1 MAPPNARTNPRRRHV
16 VMFINIA
23 RNTTK
28 DTARRLLCA
37 LLCVLISASAFL
49 MPDTARAATEGTT
62 NAKVVLRKEAD
73 KESKALQT
81 LPVGEDVEIL
91 SAAGDWYKVRYGKF
105 TGYVMKKYVKSS
117 GSVSSSSSSSSSSKS
132 SSSSVSSKIKA
143 LGTAPGIM
151 RPGDENSDVK
161 KLQQALQILGY
172 YNGKIDSDYGSGTT
186 AAVKA
191 YQKAKGL
198 TADGYAGERTIKS
211 IFGSCNPKSMT
222 TQAKPGS
229 SSSSS
234 STTKNESKETAK
246 SKYPTVSSI
255 KEIGSAPATS
265 RKGDSGTKVVKLQ
278 QALECLG
285 YYDGAID
292 GDYGNGTY
300 NAVKKFQQK
309 RGMKADGVAGTSTIR
324 VLFGEDAAN
333 ASSSS
338 SSSSSSTTYKTEVLD
353 WYADNVSKVIPKGA
367 RFTVKDIVTGK
378 TFEMVRWSGGDHMDA
393 EPRTEEDAATIKA
406 IYGGSYSWRRRAILI
421 KYNGHVYAASMNGMP
436 HGTTTIEN
444 EFDGH
449 LCIHF
454 KNSRTHETDV
464 VDPDHQNAVEKASK
478 YTW

>member
-1 MAPPNARTNPRRRHV
+1 MAVPYARTNPQRRHV
-16 VMFINIA
+16 VMFISSSYF
-23 RNTTK
+23 TK
-28 DTARRLLCA
+28 DTKKRLICA
-37 LLCVLISASAFL
+37 LLCAAISVSTFWT
-49 MPDTARAATEGTT
+49 PGTAMAATEGKT

-81 LPVGEDVEIL
+81 LPVGEEVDIL
-91 SAAGDWYKVRYGKF
+91 SSTGDWYKVRYGKF
-105 TGYVMKKYVKSS
+105 TGYVMKKYVKAS
-117 GSVSSSSSSSSSSKS
+117 GSVSSSSSTSSSSKS

-172 YNGKIDSDYGSGTT
+172 YDGKIDSDYGSGTQ

-191 YQKAKGL
+191 YQKDKGL

-211 IFGSCNPKSMT
+211 IFGSCNSKSMT

-229 SSSSS
+229 SSGSSS
-234 STTKNESKETAK
+234 AKTENKESAK
-246 SKYPTVSSI
+246 SKYPTVNSV

-292 GDYGNGTY
+292 GDYGEGTY
-300 NAVKKFQQK
+300 KAVKKFQQK
-309 RGMKADGVAGTSTIR
+309 RGMKADGVAGESTIR
-324 VLFGEDAAN
+324 VLFGKEAAN
-333 ASSSS
+333 ASS

-353 WYADNVSKVIPKGA
+353 WYEDNVSKVIPKGA
-367 RFTVKDIVTGK
+367 RFTVKDVGTGK

-393 EPRTEEDAATIKA
+393 EPRTDEDAATIKA
-406 IYGGSYSWRRRAILI
+406 IYGGSYSWRRRAILV

-444 EFDGH
+444 DFDGH

>member
-1 MAPPNARTNPRRRHV
+1 MFTNSSN
-16 VMFINIA
+16 F
-23 RNTTK
+23 TK
-28 DTARRLLCA
+28 DTIKRLICAMLCA
-37 LLCVLISASAFL
+37 VIGVSTFWI
-49 MPDTARAATEGTT
+49 PDTARAASEGKT
-62 NAKVVLRKEAD
+62 NAKVVLRKDAK

-81 LPVGEDVEIL
+81 LPVGEEVDIL
-91 SAAGDWYKVRYGKF
+91 SSTGDWYKVRYGKF
-105 TGYVMKKYVKSS
+105 TGYVMKKYVKASGSVPTSS
-117 GSVSSSSSSSSSSKS
+117 GSASSVKS

-143 LGTAPGIM
+143 LGAAPGIM
-151 RPGDENSDVK
+151 RPGDENSDVR

-172 YNGKIDSDYGSGTT
+172 YNGKIDSDYGSGTQ

-211 IFGSCNPKSMT
+211 IFGSCNSKSLT

-229 SSSSS
+229 SSNSSA
-234 STTKNESKETAK
+234 TKSETSEPAK

-265 RKGDSGTKVVKLQ
+265 RKGDSGSKVVKLQ

-300 NAVKKFQQK
+300 KAVKKFQQK
-309 RGMKADGVAGTSTIR
+309 RGMKADGVAGVSTIR
-324 VLFGEDAAN
+324 ILFGEDAAN
-333 ASSSS
+333 ASSG
-338 SSSSSSTTYKTEVLD
+338 SSSSSTSYKTEVLD
-353 WYADNVSKVIPKGA
+353 WYKDNVSRVIPKGA
-367 RFTVKDIVTGK
+367 RFTVKDVGTGK
-378 TFEMVRWSGGDHMDA
+378 TFEMVRWSGGDHLDA
-393 EPRTEEDAATIKA
+393 EPRSDEDTATIKA

-436 HGTTTIEN
+436 HGTNTIEN
-444 EFDGH
+444 DFDGH

-454 KNSRTHETDV
+454 KNSKTHGTDV
-464 VDPDHQNAVEKASK
+464 VDSDHQNAVQKASK